1 MVALLPKN
9 MALNVTSLVGE
20 WILTAKI
27 AQAKV
32 KRHLNVS
39 SVDQIIC
46 MCQTVLVIIALIAAR
61 GSNVAKMESVT
72 AVKMD
77 GQVIS
82 VPLNVVHDVMSVA
95 ISLVARNA
103 TTVTLVII
111 ALKLVHQNVQ
121 IIPKASL
128 FVI

>member
-20 WILTAKI
+20 WILIAKI

-46 MCQTVLVIIALIAAR
+46 MCQTVLVFIALIAAR